1 MSKLTLSPFLS
12 DKGAITWNFMHST
25 EVKTKTKSVF
35 AAKWGGKKP
44 STKSCVHFCP
54 RCPIYLVINHVITPV
69 LFGAVKL
76 RMCYYDNL
84 NTGFCNNCTHSLIHL
99 CSLLHITDIIVNTAV
114 SLWKIMGHYYLKV
127 CGRPCLCLG
136 SMCKIQVLRHFKLC
150 YWVNR
155 SWYFGIVKALQ
166 PFKILVTTCPMYPT
180 RLECTE
186 TPCYENLRPCIVP
199 YIGHHSVILWFSS
212 RPNVETFCSYILM
225 KYHRHRQVSWHS

>member
-1 MSKLTLSPFLS
+1 MRGKKTINQILCAFLS
-12 DKGAITWNFMHST
+12 KMPNLSCYQSCDYSSLVRCS
-25 EVKTKTKSVF
+25 EVKNV
-35 AAKWGGKKP
+35 
-44 STKSCVHFCP
+44 
-54 RCPIYLVINHVITPV
+54 
-69 LFGAVKL
+69 
-76 RMCYYDNL
+76 YYDNL

-212 RPNVETFCSYILM
+212 RPNVETLCSYILM